1 MTAQIPVA
9 RFVAHIVAGL
19 LTTASL
25 AEGQATAPPP
35 FTSFIQDLRDREYS
49 PIRDN
54 VLRSLALLD
63 ERALAFRPAPPIR
76 ELRAELE
83 HLAAVNLRLC
93 GMAIMRM
100 GDTPA
105 PAPAA
110 RDTTVARTL
119 AEVVAYVRGSFDS
132 CDRALSRIDDTNA
145 KERTIGPY
153 MRYSHLQAMVTH
165 AGHEYGKMTVYL
177 RLLGLTPPSSAGR

>member
-1 MTAQIPVA
+1 MA
-9 RFVAHIVAGL
+9 
-19 LTTASL
+19 ASL
-25 AEGQATAPPP
+25 AEGQATAPTP

-54 VLRSLALLD
+54 VLRTLVLLD
-63 ERALAFRPAPPIR
+63 EKALAFRPAPAIR

-83 HLAAVNLRLC
+83 HLAAVNTRLC
-93 GMAIMRM
+93 GMAMTRM
-100 GDTPA
+100 SDAPPA
-105 PAPAA
+105 APPA

-119 AEVVAYVRGSFDS
+119 AEVVSYVRGSFDL

-145 KERTIGPY
+145 KDRTLGPY